1 MLDNLSETKCEMSLG
16 KIILL
21 FYLLASSSSLFP
33 LLSKQW
39 KNELEESRIAQHIL
53 GITTI
58 LALTI
63 FVSNGKFSVQRIFM
77 YTIIAYMWFILSTK
91 LDLQWNIIIMVLLVG
106 FLLHQDSNKHKDLKI
121 KDDKNLSNNEKDQ
134 IQKNNKKN
142 YVFIIIAIILLT
154 MGGTLL
160 YSTKKE
166 GQYGGGYSL
175 TNFLLY

>member
-1 MLDNLSETKCEMSLG
+1 MFDNLLETKCEMSLG
-16 KIILL
+16 KILL
-21 FYLLASSSSLFP
+21 IFYLLASSSSLFP

-39 KNELEESRIAQHIL
+39 KNELEENRVAQHIL

-63 FVSNGKFSVQRIFM
+63 LVSNGRFSVQRIFM
-77 YTIIAYMWFILSTK
+77 YTLIGYMWFILSTK
-91 LDLQWNIIIMVLLVG
+91 LDLQWNIIVMILLVG
-106 FLLHQDSNKHKDLKI
+106 FLLYQDSNKHKDLKNE
-121 KDDKNLSNNEKDQ
+121 DDKNLSNGEKNQ
-134 IQKNNKKN
+134 IQKKNKQS
-142 YVFIIIAIILLT
+142 YIFIIVAIILIS

-160 YSTKKE
+160 YSNKKE